1 MEFREGAFDFQ
12 TSQQNLTIRFSEE
25 KDVKLILE
33 FIREL
38 TRYENLENEV
48 TATEKTSTN
57 S

>member
-38 TRYENLENEV
+38 ARYENLENEV